1 MSATALTLAAGR
13 PEVDN
18 GGTISIHRVN
28 SSGSFTNDLSHFYN
42 SISSPTSAPGTQ
54 VRRTFDFTGFRDGL
68 RCRRPPSRLLL
79 ADRKWIWR
87 YNFYPINSSGSF
99 TNDLSHFYNSI
110 SSPTSAPGTQVR
122 RTLDFTGFAM
132 SATAL
137 TLAAGRP
144 EVEMAVQFLS
154 NKLKWVIY
162 KRPKSFLQFNI
173 VTDFSTGYTSPSY
186 LRFYV
191 VSRFRRPP
199 SRLLLADRKWIWRYN
214 FYPINSSGSFTNDLS
229 HFYNS
234 ISSPTSAPGTQ
245 VRRTLDF
252 TGFAMS
258 ATALTLAAGRPE
270 VAAGRPDMA
279 VQFLS
284 YKLKLVIY

>member
-13 PEVDN
+13 PEVD
-18 GGTISIHRVN
+18 
-28 SSGSFTNDLSHFYN
+28 
-42 SISSPTSAPGTQ
+42 
-54 VRRTFDFTGFRDGL
+54 
-68 RCRRPPSRLLL
+68 
-79 ADRKWIWR
+79 
-87 YNFYPINSSGSF
+87 
-99 TNDLSHFYNSI
+99 
-110 SSPTSAPGTQVR
+110 
-122 RTLDFTGFAM
+122 M
-132 SATAL
+132 AL
-137 TLAAGRP
+137 
-144 EVEMAVQFLS
+144 QFLS
-154 NKLKWVIY
+154 YKLKWVIY

-186 LRFYV
+186 LRFYR

-245 VRRTLDF
+245 VRRTFAF

-270 VAAGRPDMA
+270 VDMA
-279 VQFLS
+279 LQFLS
-284 YKLKLVIY
+284 YKLKWVIYKRPKSFLQFNIVTDFSTGYTSPSYLRFYLVCDVGDRPHACCWPTGSGYGGTISIL